1 MRERERI
8 LGSLETVYRGAFD
21 DAESREDQE
30 RMRRLDFDFQ
40 RDQLFLE
47 ALLDIRDLLA
57 AEPSSEEGE
66 GVRGLVDRARALKDL
81 TRLR

>member
-1 MRERERI
+1 MRERNRI

-21 DAESREDQE
+21 DARD
-30 RMRRLDFDFQ
+30 RDDRDDMRRLDFDFQ

-47 ALLDIRDLLA
+47 VMLDIRDLLA
-57 AEPSSEEGE
+57 AEPGEEGE
-66 GVRGLVDRARALKDL
+66 GVGGLIDRARALKNL